1 MLSFRVED
9 DLEKVDEMIHRLKVI
24 RYLGTL
30 GGIRTSLAHP
40 ATAFR
45 HEFSREELEAVG
57 IYDGLVRISAGI
69 EDAGDLIEDLR
80 EALGVFGE

>member
-1 MLSFRVED
+1 MFT
-9 DLEKVDEMIHRLKVI
+9 LEQDGDSAAYDK
-24 RYLGTL
+24 
-30 GGIRTSLAHP
+30 A
-40 ATAFR
+40 
-45 HEFSREELEAVG
+45 LEAVG